1 MIERLAPVAV
11 LLAGLYLVCLGA
23 LSLAAPAL
31 ARRFLLGFAG
41 SRGFHYLELA
51 VRLVVGG
58 AFVVSAPMLRY
69 PLAFSTFGWIIVATT
84 VGLALVPWQW
94 HRLLAQRTVP
104 HALRFLP
111 VLGLASLLLGGVVL
125 FALP

>member
-1 MIERLAPVAV
+1 L
-11 LLAGLYLVCLGA
+11 
-23 LSLAAPAL
+23 
-31 ARRFLLGFAG
+31 
-41 SRGFHYLELA
+41 HYLELA

-69 PLAFSTFGWIIVATT
+69 PLAFAAFGWIIVITT
-84 VGLALVPWQW
+84 VGLMLVPWQW

-104 HALRFLP
+104 RALRFLP
-111 VLGLASLLLGGVVL
+111 LLGLASLLLGGVVL